1 MIKNKMKKK
10 KGISSE
16 TSKSKYL
23 VICSDGKKYCGTPEQ
38 IVSEMSSWDVMC
50 GRVKNN
56 DEYME
61 LVGERSSSTITTN
74 TEIDFLR
81 FLEEVGNITLTESN

>member
-1 MIKNKMKKK
+1 MKKK
-10 KGISSE
+10 EGVNSE
-16 TSKSKYL
+16 ASESKYL

-38 IVSEMSSWDVMC
+38 IVSEMSSWDFMC

-56 DEYME
+56 NEYMN
-61 LVGERSSSTITTN
+61 LVGERSSSTMTTN

-81 FLEEVGNITLTESN
+81 HLEEVGSITLTESN

>member
-1 MIKNKMKKK
+1 MKKK
-10 KGISSE
+10 EGANSESSE
-16 TSKSKYL
+16 SKYL

-38 IVSEMSSWDVMC
+38 IVSEMSSWDFMC

-56 DEYME
+56 AEYME

>member
-1 MIKNKMKKK
+1 MKKK
-10 KGISSE
+10 EGANSE
-16 TSKSKYL
+16 ASESKYL

-56 DEYME
+56 NEYME

-74 TEIDFLR
+74 TEINFLR
-81 FLEEVGNITLTESN
+81 LLEKVGNITLTESN